1 MERNSRCVWP
11 WREAWLAGLAGIT
24 ACLDYLSTYAFL
36 ELSGKHGV
44 YESGLLAS
52 RALELGGF
60 RGLLLLDIAAVVG
73 LCLLAGGVRYAYAR
87 FGFAGFARTAYVALL
102 VPYALA
108 ALFAT
113 ANNLLLSLP

>member
-1 MERNSRCVWP
+1 MVRRAHR
-11 WREAWLAGLAGIT
+11 WRW
-24 ACLDYLSTYAFL
+24 
-36 ELSGKHGV
+36 
-44 YESGLLAS
+44 
-52 RALELGGF
+52 
-60 RGLLLLDIAAVVG
+60 
-73 LCLLAGGVRYAYAR
+73 R